1 MTTFLSKKF
10 LFRFVLGGESVLPE
24 KVTKKE
30 LIGLLDL
37 SNKKLQEFEN
47 KGIITKNSAG
57 SYDLSNITDFVLYER
72 YKIPEIVR
80 LADLANFLSLSERRI
95 QQMTEDGL
103 IIRVRRGEY
112 EFIPSIKNYIESINN
127 VFEEFEDENGV
138 KKSINLKELY
148 VKKNI
153 EYKTKQIEEKEIKLR
168 KMRGELYEATDVE
181 KVWSKLIEIFKAKL
195 LGLPSKVAVKLEGET
210 SNVIEEELENEVLE
224 ALEEL
229 MNVDPEE
236 FKSKDLIDD
245 DGEDE
250 DNENSEITE

>member
-1 MTTFLSKKF
+1 
-10 LFRFVLGGESVLPE
+10 VLP
-24 KVTKKE
+24 KKLTKKE
-30 LIGLLDL
+30 LTGLLDI
-37 SNKKLQEFEN
+37 SNTKLQELE
-47 KGIITKNSAG
+47 KLGIITKNSTG
-57 SYDLSNITDFVLYER
+57 NYDLSNVTDFVLYER
-72 YKIPEIVR
+72 YKIPEKVR
-80 LADLANFLSLSERRI
+80 LGDLASFLNRTERWI
-95 QQMTEDGL
+95 QQKTEDG
-103 IIRVRRGEY
+103 IIVRAQRGEY

-127 VFEEFEDENGV
+127 VFEEFEDENGE
-138 KKSINLKELY
+138 KKSVNLKELY

-153 EYKTKQIEEKEIKLR
+153 EYKDKQIEEKEIKLR
-168 KMRGELYEATDVE
+168 KMRGELYEAADVE

-236 FKSKDLIDD
+236 FKSKDLIDND
-245 DGEDE
+245 DEDE